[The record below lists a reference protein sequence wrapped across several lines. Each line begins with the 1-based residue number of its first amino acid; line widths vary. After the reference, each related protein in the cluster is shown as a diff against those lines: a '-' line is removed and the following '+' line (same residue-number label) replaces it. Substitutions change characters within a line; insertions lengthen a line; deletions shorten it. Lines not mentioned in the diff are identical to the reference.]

1 VPSNSALTLGAHPLL
16 VYANTIQ
23 HMLSLCSE
31 VDGCLYELDGRKP
44 APVNHGA
51 TSPDTLLQD
60 AVEVVSQFMARDPT
74 ELRFTIVALAPVV
87 DDFQ

>member
-1 VPSNSALTLGAHPLL
+1 MHALTS
-16 VYANTIQ
+16 Q
-23 HMLSLCSE
+23 HFLSLCSE

-51 TSPDTLLQD
+51 SSPDTLLQD
-60 AVEVVSQFMARDPT
+60 AVTVVAQFMMRDPT

-87 DDFQ
+87 DDL

>member
-1 VPSNSALTLGAHPLL
+1 MPTSSALRLTLTAYL
-16 VYANTIQ
+16 YANATQ
-23 HMLSLCSE
+23 HFASLCSE

-44 APVNHGA
+44 GPVNHGA

-60 AVEVVSQFMARDPT
+60 AVKVVSQFMARDPT